1 MAARSSWW
9 ARVLLRSLAA
19 RGEAE
24 DVLGDLEEA
33 HLRRT
38 RRHGRL
44 AARALTTTET
54 LDMAAALVR
63 ARIIRWQI
71 SKGNGIM
78 QDYKLGFRMLV
89 KYPGLTLAGGLALA
103 IAIGLGAGWYDVM
116 SDVLHP
122 RMPFADGD
130 RFVEIQTRNAATS
143 RREYRVLHDFAAWRR
158 DARSL
163 EELGAYRT
171 VERNLV
177 GGDVQSG
184 PVAVAEMTASAFRLV
199 GVPPLHGR
207 PLLDPDERPGA
218 PPVVVL
224 GYDMWR
230 QRFGGRPDAIGQSM
244 QLGNTAM
251 TVVGIMPDGFA
262 FPVNHRMW
270 IPLRLRAE
278 GYAPLEGTHVSVFG
292 RLAPGATFAQA
303 NAEIKALT
311 ERTAAASPQTHQHLR
326 PVVMAYAAEYDQDW
340 INVSLT
346 HLPIILVLIVACT
359 TVGTLVY
366 ARTATRDAEI
376 ATRYALGASRRRIIG
391 QLFIEALVLSSVA
404 AVVGLGVANW
414 VLKWGFNVYLAGDFE
429 PPFWMEPGLKLRTVL
444 YAAVLTTAG
453 AAMVGILPAVKATG
467 SHVQAQLRNLGAGG
481 STLQFGWVWT
491 AAMFFQI
498 TVTVLCI
505 PVAMEIAGETVRDR
519 GIRSQFPAEQYLAAR
534 VAMDREPASGPESDE
549 AAFRG
554 RLEQTYRELERRVA
568 QEPGVVAVMFG
579 NRMPGMSPVVRNAEI
594 ETAAGAP
601 PRFVANMWTS
611 AVGPGYFEAF
621 DKKIVAGRPFHDGD
635 RAETATTALVNE
647 AFARRYGANPIG
659 RRARFVTDDA
669 ASPEPW
675 LEIVGIV
682 QDEGMTPTDLG
693 EAPYVYRAVSAATV
707 SPMVMGVRTNGNAAS
722 FGPRLRAVAAGVDPA
737 LRIDEMRTL
746 EDFVLREETPN
757 LIFTG
762 SGAAVVA
769 LGLLL
774 SAAGIF
780 SLMSVTVAR
789 RTREIGLRSA
799 LGASPRR
806 LIAAVFKRALML
818 IGSGVAAGNAVI
830 ILAAIL
836 SAELS
841 LRNIAGA
848 LLIASA
854 VMLTVGLLACAGP
867 ARRALRIQPA
877 DALKVT

>member
-1 MAARSSWW
+1 M
-9 ARVLLRSLAA
+9 LLRSLAA

-38 RRHGRL
+38 QRHGRL
-44 AARALTTTET
+44 AARALTTIET

-63 ARIIRWQI
+63 ARIIRLEI
-71 SKGNGIM
+71 SRGNGIM

-122 RMPFADGD
+122 RMPFAGGD

-143 RREYRVLHDFAAWRR
+143 RREYRVLHDLAAWRR

-177 GGDVQSG
+177 GGDLQSG
-184 PVAVAEMTASAFRLV
+184 PVAVAEITASAFRLV
-199 GVPPLHGR
+199 AVPPLQGR
-207 PLLDPDERPGA
+207 TLLEADERPGA
-218 PPVVVL
+218 PPVVVI

-230 QRFGGRPDAIGQSM
+230 QRFGGRPDAIGQTT

-251 TVVGIMPDGFA
+251 TVVGIMPEGFA

-303 NAEIKALT
+303 NAEVKALT
-311 ERTAAASPQTHQHLR
+311 ERTAAASPETHQHLR

-340 INVSLT
+340 INLSLT
-346 HLPIILVLIVACT
+346 HLPILLVLIVACT

-376 ATRYALGASRRRIIG
+376 ASRYALGASRRRIIG

-404 AVVGLGVANW
+404 AVVGLGITNW
-414 VLKWGFNVYLAGDFE
+414 VLKWGFNVYLAGDYE
-429 PPFWMEPGLKLRTVL
+429 PPFWMDPGLKLRTVL

-453 AAMVGILPAVKATG
+453 AAILGILPALKATG
-467 SHVQAQLRNLGAGG
+467 SHVQVQLRNLGAGG

-491 AAMFFQI
+491 AAMVLQI

-505 PVAMEIAGETVRDR
+505 PVAMEIAEETVRDR
-519 GIRSQFPAEQYLAAR
+519 GIRSQFPGEQYLAAR
-534 VAMDREPASGPESDE
+534 VAMDREPTAGPESDD
-549 AAFRG
+549 AASRG

-568 QEPGVVAVMFG
+568 QEPAVMAVMFA
-579 NRMPGMSPVVRNAEI
+579 NRMPGMSPFVRNAEI
-594 ETAAGAP
+594 ETTAGAP

-611 AVGPGYFEAF
+611 SVGPGYFEAF
-621 DKKIVAGRPFHDGD
+621 DNEIVAGRSFHDGD
-635 RAETATTALVNE
+635 RAESATTALVNE
-647 AFARRYGANPIG
+647 AFARRLRANPIG
-659 RRARFVTDDA
+659 RRVRFPTEDP
-669 ASPEPW
+669 SKPGPW

-682 QDEGMTPTDLG
+682 QNEGMTPTDLG

-707 SPMVMGVRTNGNAAS
+707 SPMVIGVRTKGDAAS
-722 FGPRLRAVAAGVDPA
+722 FAPRLRAVAAGVDLA

-746 EDFVLREETPN
+746 DDFALREETPN
-757 LIFTG
+757 LIFTSG
-762 SGAAVVA
+762 GAAVVA

-799 LGASPRR
+799 LGASPQR
-806 LIAAVFKRALML
+806 LIAAVFKRALVL
-818 IGSGVAAGNAVI
+818 IGSSIAIANFII
-830 ILAAIL
+830 ILIAL
-836 SAELS
+836 WSDELTV
-841 LRNIAGA
+841 RNIAGA
-848 LLIASA
+848 LVIASA
-854 VMLTVGLLACAGP
+854 VMLMVGMLACVAP

-877 DALKVT
+877 DALRVT

>member
-1 MAARSSWW
+1 
-9 ARVLLRSLAA
+9 VLVRSLAP
-19 RGEAE
+19 RGKAD

-33 HLRRT
+33 HRIHT
-38 RRHGRL
+38 HRHGRL
-44 AARALTTTET
+44 AARMRTGIET
-54 LDMAAALVR
+54 LDMAAALLR
-63 ARIIRWQI
+63 TRIDIF
-71 SKGNGIM
+71 GNYGGSGVM

-89 KYPGLTLAGGLALA
+89 KFPGLTLAGGLALA

-184 PVAVAEMTASAFRLV
+184 PVAVAEITASAFRLV
-199 GVPPLHGR
+199 GVLPLHGR
-207 PLLDPDERPGA
+207 PLLDADERPWA

-230 QRFGGRPDAIGQSM
+230 QRFGERPDAIGQTM
-244 QLGNTAM
+244 QLGRTAM
-251 TVVGIMPDGFA
+251 TVVGIMPEGFA

-303 NAEIKALT
+303 NDEIKALT
-311 ERTAAASPQTHQHLR
+311 ERIAAASPQTHQHLR
-326 PVVMAYAAEYDQDW
+326 PLVMAYAAEYDQTW
-340 INVSLT
+340 INLSLT

-359 TVGTLVY
+359 TVGTLIY

-376 ATRYALGASRRRIIG
+376 ATRHALGASRRRIIG

-404 AVVGLGVANW
+404 AVVGLGVTNW

-429 PPFWMEPGLKLRTVL
+429 PPFWMDPGLKLRTVL
-444 YAAVLTTAG
+444 FAAVLTTAS
-453 AAMVGILPAVKATG
+453 AAILGILPAIKATG
-467 SHVQAQLRNLGAGG
+467 SQVQAQLRNLGAGG

-491 AAMFFQI
+491 AAMVFQI

-505 PVAMEIAGETVRDR
+505 PVAMDIAEETLRDR

-534 VAMDREPASGPESDE
+534 VAMDREPTAAPEGDD

-579 NRMPGMSPVVRNAEI
+579 NRLPGMSPLVRKAEV
-594 ETAAGAP
+594 ERSAGGAP
-601 PRFVANMWTS
+601 RVTDMWTS
-611 AVGPGYFEAF
+611 SVGPGYFEAF
-621 DKKIVAGRPFHDGD
+621 DKEIVAGRPFHDGD
-635 RAETATTALVNE
+635 RAETANTALVNE
-647 AFARRYGANPIG
+647 AFARRYGTNPIG
-659 RRARFVTDDA
+659 RQVRFLTEDPA
-669 ASPEPW
+669 KPGPW
-675 LEIVGIV
+675 LEIVGVV
-682 QDEGMTPTDLG
+682 QDEGMTPTNRG
-693 EAPYVYRAVSAATV
+693 EAPYVYRAVSAATA
-707 SPMVMGVRTNGNAAS
+707 SPMVMGVRTKGDPVS
-722 FGPRLRAVAAGVDPA
+722 FAPRLRAVAASVDA
-737 LRIDEMRTL
+737 GLRIDEMRTL
-746 EDFVLREETPN
+746 EDFAWREETPG

-799 LGASPRR
+799 LGASPQR
-806 LIAAVFKRALML
+806 LIAVLFKRALVL
-818 IGSGVAAGNAVI
+818 IGSGVAAGNFVI
-830 ILAAIL
+830 VLAAIL
-836 SAELS
+836 MADFDLAD
-841 LRNIAGA
+841 IARA
-848 LLIASA
+848 LIITSG
-854 VMLTVGLLACAGP
+854 VMLTMGLLACVVP

-877 DALKVT
+877 AALKEA

>member
-1 MAARSSWW
+1 M
-9 ARVLLRSLAA
+9 
-19 RGEAE
+19 
-24 DVLGDLEEA
+24 LGDLEEA

-44 AARALTTTET
+44 AARALTTIET
-54 LDMAAALVR
+54 LDMAAALVCT
-63 ARIIRWQI
+63 RIIRLQI

-122 RMPFADGD
+122 RMPFAGGD

-177 GGDVQSG
+177 GGEVQSG
-184 PVAVAEMTASAFRLV
+184 PVAVAEIAASAFRLV

-207 PLLDPDERPGA
+207 TLLEADERPGA
-218 PPVVVL
+218 SPVVVL

-230 QRFGGRPDAIGQSM
+230 QRFGGRPDAIGQTM

-311 ERTAAASPQTHQHLR
+311 ERTVTASPRTHQHLR

-340 INVSLT
+340 INLSLT
-346 HLPIILVLIVACT
+346 HLPIVLVLIVACT

-404 AVVGLGVANW
+404 AVVGLGVTNW
-414 VLKWGFNVYLAGDFE
+414 VLKWGFNVYLAGDYE
-429 PPFWMEPGLKLRTVL
+429 PPFWMDPGLKLRTVL

-453 AAMVGILPAVKATG
+453 AAILGILPAIKATG
-467 SHVQAQLRNLGAGG
+467 SHVQAQIRNLGAGG

-491 AAMFFQI
+491 AVMVFQI

-505 PVAMEIAGETVRDR
+505 PVAMAIADETLRDR
-519 GIRSQFPAEQYLAAR
+519 AVRSQFPAEQYLAAR
-534 VAMDREPASGPESDE
+534 LEMDREPTMDGDD

-554 RLEQTYRELERRVA
+554 RVEQTYRELERRVA

-579 NRMPGMSPVVRNAEI
+579 NRLPGMSPLVRKAEV
-594 ETAAGAP
+594 ERSAGGAP
-601 PRFVANMWTS
+601 RATDMWTS
-611 AVGPGYFEAF
+611 SVGPGYFEAF
-621 DKKIVAGRPFHDGD
+621 DKQMVAGRPFHDGD
-635 RAETATTALVNE
+635 RAGSANTAIVNE
-647 AFARRYGANPIG
+647 AFARLYGTNPVG
-659 RRARFVTDDA
+659 RQVRFLTEDPA
-669 ASPEPW
+669 KPGPW
-675 LEIVGIV
+675 LEIVGVV
-682 QDEGMTPTDLG
+682 QDEGMTPTHRG

-707 SPMVMGVRTNGNAAS
+707 SPMVMGVRTKGDPAS
-722 FGPRLRAVAAGVDPA
+722 FAPRLRAVAAGVDA
-737 LRIDEMRTL
+737 GLRIDEMRTL
-746 EDFVLREETPN
+746 EDFAWREETPG

-806 LIAAVFKRALML
+806 LIAVVFKRALVL
-818 IGSGVAAGNAVI
+818 IGSGVAAGNVVI
-830 ILAAIL
+830 VLAAIL
-836 SAELS
+836 TADFDLAD
-841 LRNIAGA
+841 IATA
-848 LLIASA
+848 LVITSG
-854 VMLTVGLLACAGP
+854 VMLMVGLLACVGP